1 MNNEEKKALSLLSLA
16 AKAGK
21 VVSGGF
27 MTESALMD
35 GSAHFVIIASD
46 ASKNTQK
53 KFTNKCHYYNV
64 PCKVFVDSDTL
75 GRHIG
80 KQPRTTAAVTDRG
93 LARQITSRL
102 CSNEDME
109 V

>member
-1 MNNEEKKALSLLSLA
+1 MNNEDKKALSLLSLA

-21 VVSGGF
+21 VVSGGY
-27 MTESALMD
+27 MTVNSIAD
-35 GSAHFVIIASD
+35 GRACLVIIASD
-46 ASKNTQK
+46 ASENTKK

-75 GRHIG
+75 GRQIG
-80 KQPRTTAAVTDRG
+80 KQSRIVVAVTDDG
-93 LARQITSRL
+93 LAGQIAKRI

>member
-27 MTESALMD
+27 MIVLDVS
-35 GSAHFVIIASD
+35 I
-46 ASKNTQK
+46 NTQK